1 MSVKVTK
8 QGKRERRGE
17 KRERKRKKEKGKKKK
32 STTIIR
38 KAVPSG
44 QNSTVLIWN
53 NPPRRLFASL
63 GLSVVSQ
70 FSTVN
75 SGINKRNFET
85 SNSKSGQGWDVAHF
99 SSSIQR
105 EAHLWEAI
113 SVELR
118 NSEFWDAQKRLL
130 GSLYKFST
138 PVSSSFCKTGSQGV
152 ACNELERQME
162 WGHPLVAPGRVQG
175 AGQWFGRIHRAAA
188 RNLPSSLCLL
198 LLPLLPLQAPTA
210 FA

>member
-1 MSVKVTK
+1 M
-8 QGKRERRGE
+8 
-17 KRERKRKKEKGKKKK
+17 
-32 STTIIR
+32 
-38 KAVPSG
+38 
-44 QNSTVLIWN
+44 LIWN

-70 FSTVN
+70 FSIAN

-138 PVSSSFCKTGSQGV
+138 PVSSSFCKIGSQGV

-162 WGHPLVAPGRVQG
+162 WGHPLVGLERVQG
-175 AGQWFGRIHRAAA
+175 TGQWFGHIHRAAA
-188 RNLPSSLCLL
+188 RNLPHPSVSRRSLSSCSN
-198 LLPLLPLQAPTA
+198 LPQPLPNASPSHGPGPGPHQAWPAHSPHPSSNSITA
-210 FA
+210 KFPKLGFRQQSW